1 MWNIEFTIELLSI
14 VLFTIFCLLNMMGFS
29 MNAMNAKRQDKAIY
43 TLASL
48 IMIVMAV
55 QSIFSLDLILPFSQ
69 WESPDNGFSYE
80 RVVMLVDML
89 LVPMIVIL
97 IRRLT
102 LASKGKLYE
111 IVWHMAI
118 PIALIVSYSITH
130 NNLIFYS
137 AFIYY
142 PIYGGIYYFN
152 TLRNIRQYEEAL
164 KNSYSETK
172 GRSLQWL
179 VLFIHVLLAEL
190 TLWAITRPYFTT
202 SSFAFS
208 FYYLASICFWWW
220 LSMMLRKQVLET
232 SEMTMAMKGYNLSTE
247 FTEQVNVNDV
257 KNTLDKF
264 FLKNKLYHQ
273 PDLTI
278 SQLALE
284 VGLMREELM
293 VWFMHNNT
301 NFNAFINN
309 LRLQDVADMLRTTNY
324 DPFVIATS
332 CGFTHRMNFAE
343 MFERK
348 YGCSPNEYRD
358 KVTPP
363 HK

>member
-1 MWNIEFTIELLSI
+1 MWNIEFTIKLLSI

-43 TLASL
+43 SLASI

-55 QSIFSLDLILPFSQ
+55 QSIFSLDLILPYSQ

-80 RVVMLVDML
+80 RGVMLVDML
-89 LVPMIVIL
+89 LVPMVVIL
-97 IRRLT
+97 VRRLT

-111 IVWHMAI
+111 MTMHLTI
-118 PIALIVSYSITH
+118 PIALIVSFFITH
-130 NNLIFYS
+130 NNMVFYS
-137 AFIYY
+137 AFLYY

-152 TLRNIRQYEEAL
+152 TLKNIKQYEVAL

-220 LSMMLRKQVLET
+220 LSTMLRKQVLET
-232 SEMTMAMKGYNLSTE
+232 SEMNVAMKGSNLSTE
-247 FTEQVNVNDV
+247 LVEHVNVNDV
-257 KNTLDKF
+257 KNTLEKF

-284 VGLMREELM
+284 VGLMREELTI
-293 VWFMHNNT
+293 WFMRNNT
-301 NFNAFINN
+301 NFNTFINEHR
-309 LRLQDVADMLRTTNY
+309 LRDVAEMLRTTNN

-332 CGFTHRMNFAE
+332 CGFTHRINFSE
-343 MFERK
+343 MFEQK
-348 YGCSPNEYRD
+348 FGCSPKEYRE
-358 KVTPP
+358 KTTQSA
-363 HK
+363 